1 VAKGEGKVRAHGD
14 GTLRKRNDGRWE
26 GRLITGY
33 DEKGKP
39 KFRYFYGKRQKDVI
53 AKMDKVKAELNFGTY
68 IEPHKVTVKEW
79 LDTWLDTYKKDNLRP
94 STYNSYKMV
103 IRLYLKPHLGDVLLK
118 DLQTNQIQQVLNWL
132 YKEGRQVKKTKKK
145 KEQKQPKGLSR
156 RTVELTRTVIKAALD
171 KAVEDDLI
179 IKNPAKGTTLPKEE
193 RKKVKPF
200 TRDDALKFLE
210 FVEDDRLYAIYY
222 LMFSTGL
229 RRGEALG
236 LKWQD
241 IELAEGQQWKDQNLK
256 AAKMHIERSL
266 VEFYDEETG
275 KVVRDFQP
283 PKTSESRRTIPLTSH
298 VVAVLKAHKA
308 KQAEEK
314 LFFGEA
320 YHDED
325 LVFATED
332 GKRIWPSNFNEQYTK
347 RLKNAGIDHKNPH
360 SMRHT
365 FCTLLLEEGED
376 LKVVQELAGHADIST
391 TANIYCD
398 VVDRVKKRAV
408 EKMGAILNA
417 EATQK

>member
-1 VAKGEGKVRAHGD
+1 VYFKESANISTVSRVILWFIFLIRSTKEAEAVAKGEGKVRAHGD

-266 VEFYDEETG
+266 VEFYDEVKDKLGG
-275 KVVRDFQP
+275 KTVVRLDDAISNVVIMN
-283 PKTSESRRTIPLTSH
+283 TS
-298 VVAVLKAHKA
+298 
-308 KQAEEK
+308 
-314 LFFGEA
+314 
-320 YHDED
+320 
-325 LVFATED
+325 LVYKIGFTE
-332 GKRIWPSNFNEQYTK
+332 GVKMI
-347 RLKNAGIDHKNPH
+347 IH
-360 SMRHT
+360 S
-365 FCTLLLEEGED
+365 L
-376 LKVVQELAGHADIST
+376 
-391 TANIYCD
+391 
-398 VVDRVKKRAV
+398 
-408 EKMGAILNA
+408 GA
-417 EATQK
+417 